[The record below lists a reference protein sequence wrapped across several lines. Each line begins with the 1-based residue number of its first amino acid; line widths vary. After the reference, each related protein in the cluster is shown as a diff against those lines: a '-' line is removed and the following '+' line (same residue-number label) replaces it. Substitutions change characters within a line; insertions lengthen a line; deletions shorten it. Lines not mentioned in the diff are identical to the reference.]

1 MKILHY
7 TLGFEPARS
16 GGLINYAT
24 DLMQEQH
31 HSGHQVF
38 ALYPGKKL
46 LTSQKI
52 KFSFLQKEGITRIAL
67 RNSLPLA
74 LFGGIKSPTD
84 FMTPVEVVNYLALL
98 KKIQPDVVHLHTLMG
113 LHLEFLEACRQ
124 LNIPTI
130 FTSHDY
136 FGLAPEPNFFD
147 GKTSYHQDNTALNW
161 QKASED
167 AWSTGKLRLFQSRF
181 YPLIRTMGRRLPQS
195 KLIQQD
201 PFFAKKTE
209 YQALKSYYLKMFRL
223 ITKFHFNSQVAES
236 VYRKNLPF
244 RINGQVS
251 SITTN
256 SIYPRMMAQKELAE
270 KINVAYIGPAK
281 KFKGFADFLQLAKV
295 LPTEKYRFHTF
306 GYAVKKSYFNIH
318 QHGRFEKADLAAVY
332 HQIDLLIVPSQWQET
347 FGLIVLEALSFQIP
361 VLVSEKVGA
370 KDILPKHW
378 QYKNLSD
385 LIEKVKKFD
394 FTFSPVHLKDISQ
407 HSEEILTLYRR

>member
-24 DLMQEQH
+24 DLMKEQLQ
-31 HSGHQVF
+31 SGHQVF

-52 KFSFLQKEGITRIAL
+52 KFLFLQKEGITRISL

-74 LFGGIKSPTD
+74 LFGGIKSPAD
-84 FMTPVEVVNYLALL
+84 FMAPVEVASYLNFL
-98 KKIQPDVVHLHTLMG
+98 KKIQPEVVHLHTLMG
-113 LHLEFLEACRQ
+113 LHLEFLEACQ
-124 LNIPTI
+124 ELNIPTI
-130 FTSHDY
+130 FSSHDY

-147 GKTSYHQDNTALNW
+147 GKTSYHQNNTALNW
-161 QKASED
+161 QKASKD
-167 AWSTGKLRLFQSRF
+167 AWSTKKLRLFQSSF
-181 YPLIRTMGRRLPQS
+181 YPLLRTIGRRLPQ
-195 KLIQQD
+195 KKVIQQD
-201 PFFAKKTE
+201 PFSAKKAE

-223 ITKFHFNSQVAES
+223 ITTFHFNSQVAES

-244 RINGQVS
+244 RLNGQVL

-256 SIYPRMMAQKELAE
+256 NIYPRAIAQKDLAE
-270 KINVAYIGPAK
+270 KINVAYIGPEK
-281 KFKGFADFLQLAKV
+281 NFKGFAEFLQLAKV
-295 LPTEKYRFHTF
+295 FPAEEYRFHTF
-306 GYAVKKSYFNIH
+306 GYAVKKSYFNIQ
-318 QHGRFEKADLAAVY
+318 QHGRFVQADLASVY

-361 VLVSEKVGA
+361 VLVSQKVGA

-378 QYKNLSD
+378 QYKNLAD
-385 LIEKVKKFD
+385 LIDKLKKFD
-394 FTFSPVHLKDISQ
+394 FTFSPVHLKDMSQ
-407 HSEEILTLYRR
+407 HNEEILTLYRR